1 MSDQNLVVGVGS
13 IAETDPVLPRAIELA
28 HSLGAR
34 LHVVHGY
41 LVVDPMLDAYT
52 QAGYLSE
59 AAMAEL
65 RPEYEQAIG
74 RQVHEAG
81 GADMVQVHVVPGTPA
96 MALLDTAQA
105 VDADLLIVGST
116 RHDRFPLSLLG
127 STARTIVRQ
136 TERPVLMVRSDR
148 SASPERVLLA
158 TDLSPASARAI
169 EVALKLTEAQ
179 SPAVRALLA
188 VDETPQL
195 LSVEHEGLGALA
207 AEKLGAFLE
216 EVVGGRSIEK
226 TVRHGRPTEMIL
238 QEAEEWGADLIAL
251 GTHGRKGFERFLLG
265 SVAER
270 ILGAAD
276 CHVLIARH
284 AEEE

>member
-1 MSDQNLVVGVGS
+1 MSYQNLVVGVGS
-13 IAETDPVLPRAIELA
+13 IPETDAVLPRAIELA
-28 HSLGAR
+28 RSLGAR

-52 QAGYLSE
+52 QAGHLSN
-59 AAMAEL
+59 AAIAEL
-65 RPEYEQAIG
+65 RPEYERAIG
-74 RQVHEAG
+74 RQVEEAG
-81 GADMVQVHVVPGTPA
+81 GADLVEVHVVSGTPA
-96 MALLDTAQA
+96 MALLDTAEA
-105 VDADLLIVGST
+105 VDADLLVVGTT
-116 RHDRFPLSLLG
+116 RHGRFPLSLLG

-136 TERPVLMVRSDR
+136 SERPVLMVRSDR
-148 SASPERVLLA
+148 PALPQRVLLA

-169 EVALKLTEAQ
+169 EIALALTDAQ

-195 LSVEHEGLGALA
+195 LSVEHQVLGAVA
-207 AEKLGAFLE
+207 EEKLATFLE
-216 EVVGGRSIEK
+216 EVVGWRSIEK
-226 TVRHGRPTEMIL
+226 KVRHGRPPEMIL
-238 QEAEEWGADLIAL
+238 QEAEEWEADLIAL
-251 GTHGRKGFERFLLG
+251 GTHGKKGFERFLLG

-284 AEEE
+284 TREE